1 MSYKK
6 LTTYTD
12 GGARGNPGPAAIGVV
27 IKHGAETIKEFG
39 RYLGETTNNQA
50 EYRALIS
57 ALEHAAELGA
67 EEVECMLDSELVVKQ
82 MRHEYRVK
90 DPDLAPLF
98 LKVYNLSQ
106 SFKKITYNHIPREKN
121 KEADKMVNDALD
133 RQEKK

>member
-1 MSYKK
+1 MAYKK

-12 GGARGNPGPAAIGVV
+12 GGSRGNPGPAAIGVV
-27 IKHGAETIKEFG
+27 IKHGTEVVKKYG

-106 SFKKITYNHIPREKN
+106 SFKKITFNHIPREKN
-121 KEADKMVNDALD
+121 KEADAMVNDALD
-133 RQEKK
+133 RQMKH

>member
-1 MSYKK
+1 MAFKK

-57 ALEHAAELGA
+57 ALEHVAELEA

-106 SFKKITYNHIPREKN
+106 SFKKISYTHIPREKN
-121 KEADKMVNDALD
+121 KEADAMVNEALD
-133 RQEKK
+133 RQMKH